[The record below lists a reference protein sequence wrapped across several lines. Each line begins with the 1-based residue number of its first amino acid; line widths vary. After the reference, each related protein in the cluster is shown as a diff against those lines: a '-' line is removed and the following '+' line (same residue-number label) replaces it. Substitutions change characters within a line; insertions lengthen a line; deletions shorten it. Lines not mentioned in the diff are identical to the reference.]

1 MKIEETEI
9 ELFDDLSIS
18 LVMAIHD
25 GKHIAHV
32 KLLRRYTK
40 DSPNSFLASLVGG
53 SPSEEQAI
61 IYQRAF
67 SSVEELY
74 EVAPALGDSFSYA
87 FLLLS
92 RFIHQTETS
101 GVC

>member
-9 ELFDDLSIS
+9 ELFEDLSIS
-18 LVMAIHD
+18 LVMAIHN
-25 GKHIAHV
+25 GKPIAQIR
-32 KLLRRYTK
+32 LLKKYAK
-40 DSPNSFLASLVGG
+40 DSLNSFLASLAGG
-53 SPSEEQAI
+53 GPSEEQAI
-61 IYQRAF
+61 IYQRSF

-74 EVAPALGDSFSYA
+74 ELSPALGDSFSYV

-92 RFIHQTETS
+92 RFMHQTETS